1 MMTSSLIKLIGWKMK
16 SSRWIV
22 VSEIAGALGVIAT
35 LIFVGTEIQQNTE
48 AIRTSTVQAIADQ
61 DTTITLT
68 YATDD
73 RIADLI
79 ALIRRDPDAY
89 KDESKM
95 SAADRL
101 RLEMIFRSTLRRVEN
116 IHLHVQAGVLEPQA
130 LDRVGYGW
138 YQTAFVQ
145 DYWERA
151 QDGFDA
157 GFVKFMSSKIAD
169 K

>member
-79 ALIRRDPDAY
+79 AL
-89 KDESKM
+89 S
-95 SAADRL
+95 
-101 RLEMIFRSTLRRVEN
+101 VETPTP
-116 IHLHVQAGVLEPQA
+116 IKTKAKCLQQI
-130 LDRVGYGW
+130 D
-138 YQTAFVQ
+138 
-145 DYWERA
+145 
-151 QDGFDA
+151 
-157 GFVKFMSSKIAD
+157 
-169 K
+169 